1 MLFLKNFSFFGDFFF
16 VFVWWF
22 KKKLY
27 LCTRFREATRLLL
40 WQARWSLTTFHTDKQ
55 YNVSLVS
62 FWNQRLKSKVRNEN
76 TNRQNNLIYIYFRPV
91 QTIWTVDTIFGI
103 TDIIYNEEFD
113 PGSGWTLATGLTH
126 ASRGVLKELAP
137 ERRPA
142 HGWVTRIQP
151 ALHIGI
157 AFRKG
162 D

>member
-1 MLFLKNFSFFGDFFF
+1 M
-16 VFVWWF
+16 
-22 KKKLY
+22 KKKIVKVLVVQEKAIP
-27 LCTRFREATRLLL
+27 LHSLSGSNAVASRI
-40 WQARWSLTTFHTDKQ
+40 ARWSLTTFHTDKQ

-76 TNRQNNLIYIYFRPV
+76 TNRQIIWHTYISGQYKQNSISYTFN
-91 QTIWTVDTIFGI
+91 GI

-126 ASRGVLKELAP
+126 ASRGVLKELASD
-137 ERRPA
+137 ERPA

>member
-1 MLFLKNFSFFGDFFF
+1 MKKNIEKFLWFGNL
-16 VFVWWF
+16 
-22 KKKLY
+22 LY
-27 LCTRFREATRLLL
+27 LCTRFRQTTRLWVVKQDDPWQHSIQTSSTTWPSTFILL
-40 WQARWSLTTFHTDKQ
+40 EVIT
-55 YNVSLVS
+55 
-62 FWNQRLKSKVRNEN
+62 SKVRNEIR
-76 TNRQNNLIYIYFRPV
+76 TVKNNLIYIFVSGQYKQFE
-91 QTIWTVDTIFGI
+91 QSYLFWGI

-126 ASRGVLKELAP
+126 ASRGVSKELAP

-157 AFRKG
+157 ASRKG